1 MATRYL
7 GRVTGVSAAAIL
19 AASSGPAHGQ
29 SNAELMD
36 IIRQQQ
42 RQIEELSR
50 RVDALQGQARQATE
64 KANTATETANTATER
79 ANTAT
84 EKATRPRRRCRKSRR
99 KSPTSR
105 SSGRPGRPS
114 RARTAAGRC
123 TCSAACWSTAARSAT
138 TTTSTRTTTPPN
150 SAPRASASRP
160 TSIKGWKFKFETDF
174 GNNEVDVK
182 DAYIEY
188 SGEFVEPAYVRV
200 GQYKTPNSLEELT
213 SRRFI
218 TFMERAAIVDA
229 FELDYQIGLGS
240 GVSGEIG
247 GGAWGVDAGLFG
259 QNAGD
264 VQNNEGYALAARGH
278 YAFFPDPED
287 REENSSQVVHLGAS
301 ARYRNFDNDTFNSEV
316 QYRQRPFFHFT
327 GTRSVDTG
335 TVEDA
340 EGDVWVGPEFA
351 WVQGPFSL
359 QSEFANTFLQRKHGE
374 DDANNLWGGYLSA
387 SYFLTGEHRNYD
399 PKRGVFDR
407 VKVERPLQDGGA
419 GAWEV
424 GARADYIDLN
434 DEGVKGGEQISYIAG
449 LNWYANNYVR
459 FMLDGAVTQVFD
471 AGGTDAAAD
480 GSSNLIY
487 GGGIRAQVD
496 W

>member
-7 GRVTGVSAAAIL
+7 GRVTGVSAVAIL
-19 AASSGPAHGQ
+19 AASSGPALAQ
-29 SNAELMD
+29 SAAELRE

-42 RQIEELSR
+42 RQLEELSR
-50 RVDALQGQARQATE
+50 KVDELERQTEQARQKADTAAETVQKVEKEAPDIKVKWAPGPTFSSKDGSWSVHVLGRLQVDGGALGDDDDFYKNDNATE
-64 KANTATETANTATER
+64 LR
-79 ANTAT
+79 
-84 EKATRPRRRCRKSRR
+84 
-99 KSPTSR
+99 
-105 SSGRPGRPS
+105 
-114 RARTAAGRC
+114 
-123 TCSAACWSTAARSAT
+123 AARLGFEGKFYDGWDFRLEADFVN
-138 TTTSTRTTTPPN
+138 ST
-150 SAPRASASRP
+150 
-160 TSIKGWKFKFETDF
+160 IDLK
-174 GNNEVDVK
+174 DV
-182 DAYIEY
+182 YLQY

-218 TFMERAAIVDA
+218 TFMERAAIIDA
-229 FELDYQIGLGS
+229 FELDRQIGLGS
-240 GVSGEIG
+240 GVSGEN
-247 GGAWGVDAGLFG
+247 WGVDAGLFG
-259 QNAGD
+259 QNASD
-264 VQNNEGYALAARGH
+264 QQDNEGYALAARGH

-287 REENSSQVVHLGAS
+287 RGEDSSQVVHLGAS
-301 ARYRNFDNDTFNSEV
+301 VRYRNFDNDTFGSEI

-327 GTRSVDTG
+327 NTRSVDTG

-399 PKRGVFDR
+399 PEEGVFDR
-407 VKVERPLQDGGA
+407 VKINRPLQDGGP
-419 GAWEV
+419 GAWELA
-424 GARADYIDLN
+424 ARADYIDLN
-434 DEGVKGGEQISYIAG
+434 NEGVKGGEQISYIAG
-449 LNWYANNYVR
+449 VNWYVNNYVR
-459 FMLDGAVTQVFD
+459 LMLDGAITQVFD
-471 AGGTDAAAD
+471 ARDTDAAVR

-487 GGGIRAQVD
+487 GGGMRAQVD